1 MDDKRLRQR
10 CEAKVRELDIHAPF
24 DVRSFCHA
32 LAAQRGRPILLEPL
46 AGTAGACGIWV
57 AVPSADLIFYEEET
71 SPLHQDHIILH
82 EISHLVC
89 GHEPVPVSE
98 GEISLLLFP
107 DLQAQTVKHVLQRGG
122 YSTFEEREA
131 ETLASLILERAGT
144 GPSVQLSATSVEQEA
159 VLGRLEKSLQAEG
172 SETP

>member
-1 MDDKRLRQR
+1 MDDKRLRQH
-10 CEAKVRELDIHAPF
+10 CEAKLRELKIHVPF
-24 DVRSFCHA
+24 DVRSFCNA
-32 LAAQRGRPILLEPL
+32 LAVTRGRPILLEPL
-46 AGTAGACGIWV
+46 AGTAGACGVWV

-98 GEISLLLFP
+98 GEISQLIFP
-107 DLQAQTVKHVLQRGG
+107 DIKPETVAEVLQRGG

-144 GPSVQLSATSVEQEA
+144 EPGVQMSSNTFEEEE
-159 VLGRLEKSLQAEG
+159 VLTRLERSLQAEG
-172 SETP
+172 SEPP